1 MAESASINKND
12 NASQALGLNNL
23 INNMTALPVARQVSL
38 IVGLS
43 ASVALIIAI
52 LLWSQSTNY
61 SLLFGNMEPR
71 ELNEVV
77 QILDSQR
84 VKYKLDSS
92 GSSVLV
98 PANQVH
104 SLRLQLAAD
113 GFPKPA
119 ESGYQL
125 LDRDQGFGISQFRET
140 TQYHRALE
148 GELAKSVAS
157 LNQVESARV
166 MLGLPKRSVFVREQ
180 QAASASVVLRLRSGS
195 SLDEQNIA
203 AIVHLVAASVPNLD
217 SANVTVV
224 DQFGNLLSN
233 AMRTTD
239 LQLSMRQLDYTRNVE
254 ESLSHRVVN
263 LMAPIL
269 GGANRV
275 RAQVSAELDFTQI
288 EQTRE
293 NFDPDPNAI
302 RSEQEIR
309 EINRGADGPQGIPG
323 ALTNQPPPAGLA
335 PEQMLDP
342 ANDPSVRSL
351 SERRTRNFEI
361 DRTISHIK
369 NPVGSLKRLSV
380 AVVLDDRL
388 VNVDGQLQRQALTED
403 ELASFRQIISD
414 SLGLDPARGDTLS
427 IINTAFVAPEESF
440 FDSGSFWEEP
450 WFWDAIKH
458 LVAAIAILVIVFGV
472 VRPMLRDLT
481 QKRWSHGDYPED
493 VLDEDLVMATSDIS
507 QALDQMNK
515 DIVGEGEA
523 SADAP
528 KTSDAYEKVRSLAA
542 SDPKLV
548 AMVLK
553 DWMQEKK

>member
-52 LLWSQSTNY
+52 LLWSQSTSY

-84 VKYKLDSS
+84 VSYKLDST
-92 GSSVLV
+92 GSSVMV

-104 SLRLQLAAD
+104 SLRLQLAAE

-140 TQYHRALE
+140 TQFHRALE

-157 LNQVESARV
+157 LNQVDSARV

-180 QAASASVVLRLRSGS
+180 QAASASVVLRLRSGRN
-195 SLDEQNIA
+195 LDEQNVA

-217 SANVTVV
+217 PANVTVV

-233 AMRTTD
+233 VMRTTD

-254 ESLSHRVVN
+254 ESLSLRVVN

-309 EINRGADGPQGIPG
+309 EINRDNAGPQGIPG
-323 ALTNQPPPAGLA
+323 ALANQPPPAGLA
-335 PEQMLDP
+335 AEQAIDP
-342 ANDPSVRSL
+342 ANDPNVRNL

-369 NPVGSLKRLSV
+369 NPVGALKRLSV

-388 VNVDGQLQRQALTED
+388 VNVDGQIERQALTED

-414 SLGLDPARGDTLS
+414 SLGLDQARGDTLS

-440 FDSGSFWEEP
+440 FETGSFWEEP

-481 QKRWSHGDYPED
+481 QKRWVQNDYPED
-493 VLDEDLVMATSDIS
+493 VMDEDVVMASADIN

-515 DIVGEGEA
+515 DISGQSNITAAKPSSLEA
-523 SADAP
+523 L
-528 KTSDAYEKVRSLAA
+528 EKARGLAS

-553 DWMQEKK
+553 EWMQEKG

>member
-84 VKYKLDSS
+84 VSYKLDST
-92 GSSVLV
+92 GSSVMV

-104 SLRLQLAAD
+104 SLRLQLAAE

-140 TQYHRALE
+140 TQFHRALE

-180 QAASASVVLRLRSGS
+180 EAASASVVLRLRSGN
-195 SLDEQNIA
+195 SLDEQNVA

-217 SANVTVV
+217 PANVTVV
-224 DQFGNLLSN
+224 DQLGNLLSN

-254 ESLSHRVVN
+254 ESLSLRVVN

-302 RSEQEIR
+302 RSEQDIR
-309 EINRGADGPQGIPG
+309 EINRDNAGPQGIPG
-323 ALTNQPPPAGLA
+323 ALANQPPPAGLA
-335 PEQMLDP
+335 AEQAVDP
-342 ANDPSVRSL
+342 ANDPSVSNL

-369 NPVGSLKRLSV
+369 NPVGALKRLSV

-388 VNVDGQLQRQALTED
+388 VNVDGQIERQALTED

-414 SLGLDPARGDTLS
+414 SLGLDQARGDTLS

-440 FDSGSFWEEP
+440 FETGSFWEEP

-481 QKRWSHGDYPED
+481 QKRWIQNDYPED
-493 VLDEDLVMATSDIS
+493 VMDEDVVMASADIN
-507 QALDQMNK
+507 QALDQINK
-515 DIVGEGEA
+515 DISGQSNISAAKPSSLEA
-523 SADAP
+523 L
-528 KTSDAYEKVRSLAA
+528 EKARGLAS

-553 DWMQEKK
+553 EWMQEKG

>member
-1 MAESASINKND
+1 MAESASVTKND

-23 INNMTALPVARQVSL
+23 INNLTALPVARQVSL

-84 VKYKLDSS
+84 VTYKLDST

-104 SLRLQLAAD
+104 SLRLQLAAE

-140 TQYHRALE
+140 TQFHRALE

-180 QAASASVVLRLRSGS
+180 QAASASVVLRLRSGR

-203 AIVHLVAASVPNLD
+203 AIVHLVAASIPNLD
-217 SANVTVV
+217 AANVTVV

-254 ESLSHRVVN
+254 ESLSLRVVN

-269 GGANRV
+269 GGTNRV

-293 NFDPDPNAI
+293 NFDPDPNAV
-302 RSEQEIR
+302 RSEQDIR
-309 EINRGADGPQGIPG
+309 EINRDLGGPQGIPG
-323 ALTNQPPPAGLA
+323 ALANQPPPAGLA
-335 PEQMLDP
+335 AEQLLDP
-342 ANDPSVRSL
+342 ANDPSVRNL

-369 NPVGSLKRLSV
+369 NPVGALKRLSV

-388 VNVDGQLQRQALTED
+388 VNIEGQLQRQALTED

-414 SLGLDPARGDTLS
+414 SLGLDLARGDTLS

-440 FDSGSFWEEP
+440 FETGSFWEEP

-481 QKRWSHGDYPED
+481 QKRWAHSDYPED
-493 VLDEDLVMATSDIS
+493 VLDEAVVMASSDIN
-507 QALDQMNK
+507 QALDQMNQ
-515 DIVGEGEA
+515 DISGQ
-523 SADAP
+523 SAGVAAKPGRLDAL
-528 KTSDAYEKVRSLAA
+528 EKARSLAT

-553 DWMQEKK
+553 EWMQEKK

>member
-12 NASQALGLNNL
+12 NARQSFSFDNI
-23 INNMTALPVARQVSL
+23 INNMTALPVARQISL

-43 ASVALIIAI
+43 ASVALIVAI

-61 SLLFGNMEPR
+61 ALLFGNMEPS

-84 VKYKLDSS
+84 VNYKLDST

-113 GFPKPA
+113 GYPRPV

-140 TQYHRALE
+140 TQFHRALE
-148 GELAKSVAS
+148 GELARSVAS
-157 LNQVESARV
+157 INQVESARV

-180 QAASASVVLRLRSGS
+180 QAASASVVLRLRSGR
-195 SLDEQNIA
+195 SLDEQNVA

-233 AMRTTD
+233 SLRTSD
-239 LQLSMRQLDYTRNVE
+239 LHLSMRQLDYTRDIE
-254 ESLSHRVVN
+254 DSLSQRVIN

-275 RAQVSAELDFTQI
+275 RAQVSAELDFTQV

-293 NFDPDPNAI
+293 NFDPDPRAI

-309 EINRGADGPQGIPG
+309 EINRDVGPQGIPG

-335 PEQMLDP
+335 PEELLDP
-342 ANDPSVRSL
+342 ANDPSVRNL

-369 NPVGSLKRLSV
+369 NPAGALKRLSV

-388 VNVDGQLQRQALTED
+388 VNVDGEIQRQALTED

-414 SLGLDPARGDTLS
+414 SLGLDTARGDTLS
-427 IINTAFVAPEESF
+427 LINTAFVAPEESF
-440 FDSGSFWEEP
+440 FESGPIWEEV

-472 VRPMLRDLT
+472 VRPMLRDLG
-481 QKRWSHGDYPED
+481 QKNWEQVAYPED
-493 VLDEDLVMATSDIS
+493 VLDEELTLATPDIS
-507 QALDQMNK
+507 QALDQMNREIGNESQTE
-515 DIVGEGEA
+515 DESTNNSELF
-523 SADAP
+523 D
-528 KTSDAYEKVRSLAA
+528 KVRELAT

-553 DWMQEKK
+553 EWMQEKK